1 MSQIYHYATVSKA
14 LDELNEMGFT
24 FDFNLHEEQIV
35 KNPERF
41 EIRYIY
47 RYEGNSNPDDEAIV
61 YGIQSKS
68 GKKGVYVAGFAANSV
83 TEATQ
88 AIINISIRERNSR
101 KQQD

>member
-1 MSQIYHYATVSKA
+1 MNRIYHYATVSKA
-14 LDELNEMGFT
+14 LDDLNEKGFT
-24 FDFNLHEEQIV
+24 YDFNIHESEII
-35 KNPERF
+35 KNPERY
-41 EIRYIY
+41 EIKHIY

-88 AIINISIRERNSR
+88 ALINISIKQRNSN
-101 KQQD
+101 KTK